1 MSITTHINIKPTLK
15 DFYDSRPIK
24 ATMILNL
31 WFSVLFARFQ
41 KIIEF
46 SVRLSKD
53 FFFGGKMPYNVQ
65 HFVMGTCNT
74 SKQELV
80 MSYYSYVVLKKAE
93 PSSGQILNLFLALY
107 PGFKVSSLTDQ
118 ELTINILA
126 LGVFSIFLNRKV
138 KSLTSKKFSWDQ
150 REPLMVLR
158 YSLSSLEQ
166 LQVSCRKQEC
176 WNLCQKHVI
185 L

>member
-1 MSITTHINIKPTLK
+1 
-15 DFYDSRPIK
+15 
-24 ATMILNL
+24 
-31 WFSVLFARFQ
+31 
-41 KIIEF
+41 
-46 SVRLSKD
+46 
-53 FFFGGKMPYNVQ
+53 MPYNVQ

-176 WNLCQKHVI
+176 
-185 L
+185 